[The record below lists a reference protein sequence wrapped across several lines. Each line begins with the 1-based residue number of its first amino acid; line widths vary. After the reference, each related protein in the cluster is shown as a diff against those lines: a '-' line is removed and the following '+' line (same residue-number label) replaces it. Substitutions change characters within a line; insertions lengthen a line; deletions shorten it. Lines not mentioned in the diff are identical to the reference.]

1 MDTHIRNV
9 HSLAKIISIEE
20 KINGITKEVDRAY
33 LSIISE
39 NPGNGT
45 RNIGLVRYDN
55 PTKHCNQLMN
65 ELIKEARKEG
75 CHELACTA
83 VYEHTEL
90 LSFYEG
96 LGFKEK
102 GKELIARG
110 EEIKDQVVERIKDKA
125 DEVKEDT
132 AKRLDSALEKLED
145 VQKDTLHT
153 TTTIRKHFVNL
164 PKKK

>member
-1 MDTHIRNV
+1 MT
-9 HSLAKIISIEE
+9 IITENIMNNERPDSKFLLGFFIGGL
-20 KINGITKEVDRAY
+20 IGAVIIFFLGTKEGKKA
-33 LSIISE
+33 
-39 NPGNGT
+39 G
-45 RNIGLVRYDN
+45 
-55 PTKHCNQLMN
+55 K
-65 ELIKEARKEG
+65 LIEKKGKEALDDLEERVGDLE
-75 CHELACTA
+75 
-83 VYEHTEL
+83 
-90 LSFYEG
+90 
-96 LGFKEK
+96 EK